1 MMRSNPVAA
10 VLVGA
15 LFLSSL
21 ASCWS
26 AAWWFLGA
34 RELQNLEY
42 QFQALQRTSSA
53 MQSLANDAIEYSR
66 RNPSIDPL
74 LQKFELKPVSA
85 GQPAAGQ
92 PATRPAR

>member
-1 MMRSNPVAA
+1 
-10 VLVGA
+10 
-15 LFLSSL
+15 
-21 ASCWS
+21 
-26 AAWWFLGA
+26 
-34 RELQNLEY
+34 
-42 QFQALQRTSSA
+42 